1 MGIILLK
8 QSTRELNQL
17 IVGEVK
23 KSVQLYNQV
32 KLGFVVNMFAIY
44 IYMYNQADYIHSHPG
59 VENLFVSNPIF
70 YGPSGPSG

>member
-44 IYMYNQADYIHSHPG
+44 IY
-59 VENLFVSNPIF
+59 V
-70 YGPSGPSG
+70 